1 MAAND
6 AQVKVAPTPS
16 VVSYDSILLHHGTLT
31 PRAFLLLHGL
41 TASPRQFEAFGQ
53 MLYERGAN
61 VYIPRLPR
69 HGLTDRLTTQLEDL
83 TADELRTFAERSA
96 AYAASLGERLVTVGF
111 SVGGLLSAWIAQHL
125 PIERSVSI
133 APFLGVAWIP
143 DRFNAHAARLA
154 LRAPNH
160 FWWWHPLLR
169 EGLMPAHGYPRVA
182 THAIAH
188 AAALGAELLEDA
200 GRDAPAARDI
210 HVVLNARES
219 TVNNSRARRL
229 ARRWAGHRASGVGLH
244 RIRGLPA
251 SHDIIEPLRLKGV
264 VQHVYPA
271 LLDLVDR

>member
-1 MAAND
+1 
-6 AQVKVAPTPS
+6 VSAPGIPS
-16 VVSYDSILLHHGTLT
+16 FVSYDSILLHHGTLT
-31 PRAFLLLHGL
+31 SRAFLLLHGL
-41 TASPRQFEAFGQ
+41 TASPRQFEIFGR
-53 MLYERGAN
+53 MLHERGAN

-69 HGLTDRLTTQLEDL
+69 HGL
-83 TADELRTFAERSA
+83 AELRSFAESSA

-125 PIERSVSI
+125 TIERSVSI

-143 DRFNAHAARLA
+143 DRFTKHASRLA
-154 LRAPNH
+154 LLTPNR
-160 FWWWHPLLR
+160 FLWWHPLLR
-169 EGLMPAHGYPRVA
+169 ERLLPAHGYPRFA

-200 GRDAPAARDI
+200 SRSAPAARDI

-219 TVNNSRARRL
+219 TVNNSTARRL
-229 ARRWAGHRASGVGLH
+229 ASLWAAQRETGVALH

-251 SHDIIEPLRLKGV
+251 SHDIIEPLRLNGV
-264 VQHVYPA
+264 VRHVYPA